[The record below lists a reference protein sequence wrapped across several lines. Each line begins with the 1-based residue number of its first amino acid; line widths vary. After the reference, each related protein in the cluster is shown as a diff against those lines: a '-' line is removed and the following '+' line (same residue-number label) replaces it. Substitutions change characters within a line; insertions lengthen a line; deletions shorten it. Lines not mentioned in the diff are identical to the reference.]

1 MTNWI
6 DSQMTQSQ
14 TNGQVFSGKKCQQ
27 DRTSATRLGSV
38 CLWQHP
44 SSHIARKSLWQLLKK
59 SEII

>member
-27 DRTSATRLGSV
+27 DRNSATPLESV
-38 CLWQHP
+38 CLWQQP
-44 SSHIARKSLWQLLKK
+44 CSHTASKSLWQLLKK